1 LNLCGRAF
9 PHGFPGYSA
18 WCTSKQRLAKRKRE
32 TEKTLMTF
40 GKYRGSPV
48 SDVPL
53 NYLQWVREN
62 MLDNA
67 SVQKMVTEEL
77 SSRDKKAL
85 K

>member
-1 LNLCGRAF
+1 
-9 PHGFPGYSA
+9 
-18 WCTSKQRLAKRKRE
+18 
-32 TEKTLMTF
+32 MTF